1 MKRLMFVLVM
11 VGTVAGLSHWRT
23 QGQEPSPKVADLMRK
38 KLTHAQKVLEG
49 IALNN
54 FDQIGR
60 SAEELI
66 LISKGAEWRV
76 INSPQYEVHSN
87 GFRRAAEGLIEKA
100 KDKNVDGAALA
111 YVDLTLS
118 CVKCHK
124 YVRDTRMTALDKA
137 ENLARR

>member
-1 MKRLMFVLVM
+1 
-11 VGTVAGLSHWRT
+11 VAGISYWRSE
-23 QGQEPSPKVADLMRK
+23 GQEPSPKVVDLMRK

-66 LISKGAEWRV
+66 LISKSAEWRV

-87 GFRRAAEGLIEKA
+87 AFRRAAEGLIEKA

-111 YVDLTLS
+111 YVDLTLA

-124 YVRDTRMTALDKA
+124 YVRDTRMTALDKV

>member
-1 MKRLMFVLVM
+1 MKRFMFVLVM
-11 VGTVAGLSHWRT
+11 VGAIAGVSHWRS

-49 IALNN
+49 IAVNN

-66 LISKGAEWRV
+66 LISKSAEWRV

-87 GFRRAAEGLIEKA
+87 GFRRAAESLIEKA

-124 YVRDTRMTALDKA
+124 YVRDTRMTALDKP

>member
-1 MKRLMFVLVM
+1 MKRLMFALVIS
-11 VGTVAGLSHWRT
+11 GSIAGLMYLRSEA
-23 QGQEPSPKVADLMRK
+23 QQPAPKVADLMRK
-38 KLTHAQKVLEG
+38 KLAHAQKVLEG

-54 FDQIGR
+54 FDEISR

-66 LISKGAEWRV
+66 LVSKAAEWRV
-76 INSPQYEVHSN
+76 ISSPQYEVHSN
-87 GFRRAAEGLIEKA
+87 GFRRAAETLIDKA

-124 YVRDTRMTALDKA
+124 YVRDTRMTALDKY

>member
-1 MKRLMFVLVM
+1 
-11 VGTVAGLSHWRT
+11 VAGLSHWRS

-54 FDQIGR
+54 FDEIGR

-66 LISKGAEWRV
+66 LISKSAEWRV

-124 YVRDTRMTALDKA
+124 YVRDTRMTALDKP
-137 ENLARR
+137 EYLARR